1 MIPKARLPLCRRIYH
16 RGFDGSPLENLY
28 NTQERLKGLKERK
41 TEVYRQAESTLM
53 CLPLASA
60 YPEASLGNEIP
71 LPWRSHGKCLSQQ
84 RRLRERNNNPRGTC
98 IPSKDLAKLSRQNI
112 ILNISQIPA

>member
-1 MIPKARLPLCRRIYH
+1 MP
-16 RGFDGSPLENLY
+16 
-28 NTQERLKGLKERK
+28 GLKERK

-84 RRLRERNNNPRGTC
+84 RRLRERNNNPRRTRISG
-98 IPSKDLAKLSRQNI
+98 IDLAKLSRQQNI
-112 ILNISQIPA
+112 ILNISQIAA